1 MRLTD
6 YDRAALREI
15 DRWERGETLLQ
26 QALGLAMRPV
36 DWAFDQFVPE
46 AVVDALT
53 DALTQ
58 ALSALNDASAWTYDE
73 AEVLDKARAAGLD
86 VGSVEALRD
95 EPLDALD
102 GIARQFTSQNAVLA
116 ALSGGGAGLG
126 GGLLLAADV
135 PVLFTVNFR
144 LIQQV
149 AAAYGFPLKGPV
161 GEGPSPYLPL
171 VVGIFNVAASGSR
184 EAKADVRRELAVAA
198 ASVDG
203 GGYRGRR
210 AQGTLREQLGHVPRE
225 IAKNLGAR
233 KLAQTIPI
241 AGAAVGAGV
250 NYWFTDQTAQAAA
263 MLSRALYLERKERL

>member
-6 YDRAALREI
+6 YERTAQREI

-26 QALGLAMRPV
+26 QALGFAMRPV

-46 AVVDALT
+46 SVTDALT

-58 ALSALNDASAWTYDE
+58 ALSTLNDASAWTYDE
-73 AEVLDKARAAGLD
+73 ADVIEKARAQGLD
-86 VGSVEALRD
+86 AETVGDLRD
-95 EPLDALD
+95 QPLDGLDAL
-102 GIARQFTSQNAVLA
+102 ARTYASQNAVLA

-126 GGLLLAADV
+126 GALLLAADI

-144 LIQQV
+144 LIQQI
-149 AAAYGFPLKGPV
+149 AAAYGFPLKGP
-161 GEGPSPYLPL
+161 GYTPL
-171 VVGIFNVAASGSR
+171 VVSIFNVAASGSR
-184 EAKADVRRELAVAA
+184 EAKSDALRELAVAA
-198 ASVDG
+198 AAIDG
-203 GGYRGRR
+203 GGYRGRK

-225 IAKNLGAR
+225 IAKNLGAQ

-250 NYWFTDQTAQAAA
+250 NYWFTDQTAQAAV